1 MLFNSS
7 WTLCEQRTMESVVPA
22 SSGFHRDLTHLIMI
36 MERSLSM
43 VQFVKTISMNRF
55 YDEALLGV
63 PGSLANVKDKFFHR
77 RAGKNVK
84 VSFVFK
90 FHLCCYLSSLL
101 GLLCML

>member
-1 MLFNSS
+1 
-7 WTLCEQRTMESVVPA
+7 MESVVPA

-36 MERSLSM
+36 MERSLSIS
-43 VQFVKTISMNRF
+43 QFVKTISMYRF

-84 VSFVFK
+84 VGFLFFLIPFV
-90 FHLCCYLSSLL
+90 LL
-101 GLLCML
+101 LIYFTRTFTRPMTW